1 MSAGGDYAE
10 IALRLVLA
18 GVSGALIGIER
29 QRKHHPA
36 GLRTHTLVSLGSCLI
51 MLMSEDVARR
61 WGPAVADPGRIAAQV
76 VSGIGF
82 LGAGTIIREGV
93 NIRGLTTAA
102 SLWVASALG
111 LAMGGGYYLGAVFA
125 TALAI
130 FTLAVLS
137 YFERGLLA
145 RGLAFRFHLLL
156 EDSPQALG
164 QVMGT
169 LSARGVTVREAEVH
183 RSEEGV
189 LEVEVHVFLPG
200 DRKPEDCLQALL
212 ALPGVASA
220 RAEISG

>member
-1 MSAGGDYAE
+1 MNYQE
-10 IALRLVLA
+10 IVLRLLLA
-18 GVSGALIGIER
+18 GVSGALIGLER

-93 NIRGLTTAA
+93 NVRGLTTAA

-137 YFERGLLA
+137 YLERGLLA
-145 RGLAFRFHLLL
+145 RGAAFRFHLLI
-156 EDSPQALG
+156 EDSTEVLG
-164 QVMGT
+164 QVLGT
-169 LSARGVTVREAEVH
+169 LSARGVVVREVEIH
-183 RSEEGV
+183 RPEEGV
-189 LEVEVHVFLPG
+189 MEVEVHVLLPSG
-200 DRKPEDCLQALL
+200 RKPEDCLRELL
-212 ALPGVASA
+212 SLSGVTSA